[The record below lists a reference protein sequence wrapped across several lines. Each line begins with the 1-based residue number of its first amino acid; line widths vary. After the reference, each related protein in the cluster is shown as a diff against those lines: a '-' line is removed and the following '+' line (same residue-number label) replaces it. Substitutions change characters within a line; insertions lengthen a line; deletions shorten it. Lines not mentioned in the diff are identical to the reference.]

1 MSGRSGETMA
11 ARLPRNRSRLYAK
24 NWPVI
29 PDHSSKPIC
38 TLLPTKIS
46 RVANSRALLLPSRA
60 NKPNLAHHHKV
71 PHRQAH
77 LALNRPSLDRHP
89 SEDASPAGQ
98 GERYKSRTGIPPLPQ
113 NEEEP

>member
-1 MSGRSGETMA
+1 MSDKSGETTA
-11 ARLPRNRSRLYAK
+11 ARLPKNRSQPCVK

-29 PDHSSKPIC
+29 PDHLPNQIC
-38 TLLPTKIS
+38 KLLPTKIS

-89 SEDASPAGQ
+89 SENTSPA
-98 GERYKSRTGIPPLPQ
+98 RTR
-113 NEEEP
+113 